1 MSPSERTL
9 RASPAAVNS
18 GPAPRGAAQ
27 GPCYPAAVRA
37 KWLLI
42 IVGPA
47 LLMFLGSVAAMLY
60 FPHPVP
66 KRATPAQRLYLTH
79 CATCHGANGE
89 GSWRA
94 TLFLMRPGNL
104 ADPRAMGAL
113 SDDYLATLIKN
124 GGAPLGK
131 PGMPAFGYHLKD
143 DDIREVIRH
152 LRTLPKR

>member
-1 MSPSERTL
+1 M
-9 RASPAAVNS
+9 
-18 GPAPRGAAQ
+18 
-27 GPCYPAAVRA
+27 RA

-47 LLMFLGSVAAMLY
+47 LVMLLASLAAMLF

-79 CATCHGANGE
+79 CATCHSANGE

-104 ADPRAMGAL
+104 ADARAMDSL
-113 SDDYLATLIKN
+113 SDEYLFLLIRN
-124 GGAPLGK
+124 GGAALGK
-131 PGMPAFGYHLKD
+131 PGMPAFGYHLTD
-143 DDIREVIRH
+143 DEIRELIRY

>member
-1 MSPSERTL
+1 
-9 RASPAAVNS
+9 
-18 GPAPRGAAQ
+18 
-27 GPCYPAAVRA
+27 VRA

-47 LLMFLGSVAAMLY
+47 LVMLLASVAAMLY

-94 TLFLMRPGNL
+94 TIFLMRPGNL
-104 ADPRAMGAL
+104 ADPRVMDSL
-113 SDDYLATLIKN
+113 SDEYLFLLIRN
-124 GGAPLGK
+124 GGAALGK
-131 PGMPAFGYHLKD
+131 PGMPAFGYHLTD
-143 DDIREVIRH
+143 DEIRELIRY

>member
-1 MSPSERTL
+1 
-9 RASPAAVNS
+9 
-18 GPAPRGAAQ
+18 
-27 GPCYPAAVRA
+27 VRA

-47 LLMFLGSVAAMLY
+47 LFMVLGGVAAMLF

-66 KRATPAQRLYLTH
+66 KRATPAQRLYLSN
-79 CATCHGANGE
+79 CATCHGSSGS

-94 TLFLMRPGNL
+94 TLFLMRPGDLSDPRLVDRL
-104 ADPRAMGAL
+104 ADE
-113 SDDYLATLIKN
+113 YLFLLIKN

-131 PGMPAFGYHLKD
+131 PGMPAFGYHLQD
-143 DDIREVIRH
+143 DEIRELIRY

>member
-1 MSPSERTL
+1 
-9 RASPAAVNS
+9 
-18 GPAPRGAAQ
+18 
-27 GPCYPAAVRA
+27 VRA

-47 LLMFLGSVAAMLY
+47 LVMLLAGVAAMLY

-66 KRATPAQRLYLTH
+66 KRATPAQRVYLTH

-94 TLFLMRPGNL
+94 TILLMRPGTL
-104 ADPRAMGAL
+104 ADPRVMDNL
-113 SDDYLATLIKN
+113 SDEYLFLLIRN
-124 GGAPLGK
+124 GGAALGK
-131 PGMPAFGYHLKD
+131 PGMPAFGYHLTD
-143 DDIREVIRH
+143 DEIRELIRY

>member
-1 MSPSERTL
+1 M
-9 RASPAAVNS
+9 
-18 GPAPRGAAQ
+18 
-27 GPCYPAAVRA
+27 RA

-47 LLMFLGSVAAMLY
+47 LVMLLASMAAMLY

-66 KRATPAQRLYLTH
+66 KRATPAQRLYLSH

-94 TLFLMRPGNL
+94 TIFLMRPGNL
-104 ADPRAMGAL
+104 ADPRAMEGL
-113 SDDYLATLIKN
+113 SDEYLFLLIRN
-124 GGAPLGK
+124 GGAALGK
-131 PGMPAFGYHLKD
+131 PGMPAFGYHLSD
-143 DDIREVIRH
+143 DEIRELIRY

>member
-1 MSPSERTL
+1 M
-9 RASPAAVNS
+9 
-18 GPAPRGAAQ
+18 
-27 GPCYPAAVRA
+27 RA

-47 LLMFLGSVAAMLY
+47 LVMLLASVAAMLF

-66 KRATPAQRLYLTH
+66 KRATPAERLYLTH

-104 ADPRAMGAL
+104 ADPRAMDSL
-113 SDDYLATLIKN
+113 SDEYLFLLIRN

-131 PGMPAFGYHLKD
+131 PGMPAFAYHLSD
-143 DDIREVIRH
+143 DEIRELIRY

>member
-1 MSPSERTL
+1 
-9 RASPAAVNS
+9 
-18 GPAPRGAAQ
+18 
-27 GPCYPAAVRA
+27 VRA

-47 LLMFLGSVAAMLY
+47 LLMLLASVAAMLY

-104 ADPRAMGAL
+104 ADARMMDAL
-113 SDDYLATLIKN
+113 SDEYLATLIKN
-124 GGAPLGK
+124 GGAALGK
-131 PGMPAFGYHLKD
+131 PGMPAFGYHLSD
-143 DDIREVIRH
+143 DEIRELIRY
-152 LRTLPKR
+152 LRTLPRR

>member
-1 MSPSERTL
+1 MDGGVSNR
-9 RASPAAVNS
+9 
-18 GPAPRGAAQ
+18 RGAEPSKA
-27 GPCYPAAVRA
+27 PCYPAAVRA

-47 LLMFLGSVAAMLY
+47 LLMLLASVAAMLY

-79 CATCHGANGE
+79 CASCHGANGE

-104 ADPRAMGAL
+104 ADARVMDAL
-113 SDDYLATLIKN
+113 SDEYLETLIKN
-124 GGAPLGK
+124 GGAALGK
-131 PGMPAFGYHLKD
+131 PGMPAFGYHLSD
-143 DDIREVIRH
+143 DEIRDLIRY
-152 LRTLPKR
+152 LRTLRRR

>member
-1 MSPSERTL
+1 M
-9 RASPAAVNS
+9 
-18 GPAPRGAAQ
+18 
-27 GPCYPAAVRA
+27 RA

-42 IVGPA
+42 IIGPA
-47 LLMFLGSVAAMLY
+47 LVMLLASVAAMLV

-94 TLFLMRPGNL
+94 SLFLMRPGNL
-104 ADPRAMGAL
+104 ADSRAMDSL
-113 SDDYLATLIKN
+113 SDEYLFLLIRN
-124 GGAPLGK
+124 GGATLGK
-131 PGMPAFGYHLKD
+131 PGMPAFGYHLTD
-143 DDIREVIRH
+143 DEIRELIRY

>member
-1 MSPSERTL
+1 VSNR
-9 RASPAAVNS
+9 
-18 GPAPRGAAQ
+18 RGAEPSKA
-27 GPCYPAAVRA
+27 PCYPAAVRA

-47 LLMFLGSVAAMLY
+47 LLMLLASVAAMLY

-79 CATCHGANGE
+79 CASCHGANGE

-104 ADPRAMGAL
+104 ADARVMDAL
-113 SDDYLATLIKN
+113 SDEYLETLIKN
-124 GGAPLGK
+124 GGAALGK
-131 PGMPAFGYHLKD
+131 PGMPAFGYHLSD
-143 DDIREVIRH
+143 DEIRDLIRY
-152 LRTLPKR
+152 LRTLPRR

>member
-1 MSPSERTL
+1 M
-9 RASPAAVNS
+9 
-18 GPAPRGAAQ
+18 
-27 GPCYPAAVRA
+27 RA

-47 LLMFLGSVAAMLY
+47 LVMLLASVAAMLY

-94 TLFLMRPGNL
+94 TSVPH
-104 ADPRAMGAL
+104 AARAI
-113 SDDYLATLIKN
+113 S
-124 GGAPLGK
+124 P
-131 PGMPAFGYHLKD
+131 
-143 DDIREVIRH
+143 IRA
-152 LRTLPKR
+152 

>member
-1 MSPSERTL
+1 M
-9 RASPAAVNS
+9 
-18 GPAPRGAAQ
+18 
-27 GPCYPAAVRA
+27 RA

-42 IVGPA
+42 IIGPA
-47 LLMFLGSVAAMLY
+47 LVMLLASVAAILF

-94 TLFLMRPGNL
+94 SLFLMRPGNL
-104 ADPRAMGAL
+104 ADSRAMDSL
-113 SDDYLATLIKN
+113 SDEYLFLLIRN
-124 GGAPLGK
+124 GGAALGK
-131 PGMPAFGYHLKD
+131 PGMPAFGYHLTD
-143 DDIREVIRH
+143 DEIRELIRY

>member
-1 MSPSERTL
+1 MSNR
-9 RASPAAVNS
+9 
-18 GPAPRGAAQ
+18 RGAEPSKA
-27 GPCYPAAVRA
+27 PCYPAAVRA

-47 LLMFLGSVAAMLY
+47 LLMLLASVAAMLY

-79 CATCHGANGE
+79 CASCHGANGE

-104 ADPRAMGAL
+104 ADARVMDAL
-113 SDDYLATLIKN
+113 SDEYLETLIKN
-124 GGAPLGK
+124 GGAALGK
-131 PGMPAFGYHLKD
+131 PGMPAFGYHLSD
-143 DDIREVIRH
+143 DEIRDLIRY
-152 LRTLPKR
+152 LRTLPRR

>member
-1 MSPSERTL
+1 M
-9 RASPAAVNS
+9 
-18 GPAPRGAAQ
+18 
-27 GPCYPAAVRA
+27 RA

-47 LLMFLGSVAAMLY
+47 LVMLLASMAAMLY

-66 KRATPAQRLYLTH
+66 KRATPAQRLYLSH

-94 TLFLMRPGNL
+94 TIFLMRPGNL
-104 ADPRAMGAL
+104 ADPRAMAGL
-113 SDDYLATLIKN
+113 SDEYLFLLIRN
-124 GGAPLGK
+124 GGAALGK
-131 PGMPAFGYHLKD
+131 PGMPAFGYHLSD
-143 DDIREVIRH
+143 DEIRELIRY